1 MSDRLYSACQV
12 ADLLGASQARVM
24 EWMHQGHLRGHRQ
37 PEGTIR
43 FSEEAICQF
52 LKSRGQEFQ
61 HVLAGDFA
69 RAEQADAGPAVPT
82 GGFVPATPA
91 HSPTNQATPDG
102 YYSAHGPAQGIDG
115 EGVAAEERA
124 ALEAV
129 SWDAAR
135 TKAPRAGAGPRP
147 GETDDG
153 HAPDDELAED
163 RDDDPPGQWQP
174 QSPSADV
181 KPEPGIEPP
190 IEPEPETESDTAPSA
205 QATPNPPA
213 ASEPATQPAEPA
225 SAPTPPACPAS
236 PIGPARAAEA
246 SAAAPDESD
255 DPARAAL
262 ERMLRRAMNV
272 GATHLHLHDRG
283 NRLAVAIRL
292 AGAYQRD
299 SSLEGLS
306 NRLSPGALLMA
317 IKRQAEM
324 EIPCPRTQ
332 TGWLETPQAS
342 LAVTSCPSLDG
353 EALTLELFHSA
364 RGGLGGM
371 NLLEADQHLLDE
383 QLNQPNGLILLAG
396 PPRNGT
402 ARLLEAMSC
411 ELADAGRRT
420 VRMQRNPGPPH
431 KNLDRV
437 PYRPETGMDFTALLR
452 AAVRLD
458 ADAVAVGDLPDEE
471 AASAALEAARS
482 GLLVVAGL
490 CVPSAP
496 AALDRML
503 ELDVDPAPLS
513 TALIASVALRAV
525 RGICPDCRQS
535 YRPEPALLKR
545 LRLDPVD
552 VAFAIHR
559 GTGCAACGQTG
570 YHGQTYLLSNQPI
583 DADLAAAIRMRID
596 AGQLHDAEWDA
607 GLKTLRQAGLEAVMQ
622 GRTTLEELARV
633 LPAGE

>member
-12 ADLLGASQARVM
+12 AELLGATQARVM

-69 RAEQADAGPAVPT
+69 RAAEADAGPAIPD
-82 GGFVPATPA
+82 GGFDAPTPPTPA
-91 HSPTNQATPDG
+91 PNPTSEATPDG
-102 YYSAHGPAQGIDG
+102 YYSAQPPPAAINADG
-115 EGVAAEERA
+115 LAAEERA
-124 ALEAV
+124 ALETVTWQDVGADGYPDGA
-129 SWDAAR
+129 DARPAE
-135 TKAPRAGAGPRP
+135 ADENPAGDEP
-147 GETDDG
+147 
-153 HAPDDELAED
+153 HAQQPDP
-163 RDDDPPGQWQP
+163 DPPGQWQP
-174 QSPSADV
+174 QRPSADTDA
-181 KPEPGIEPP
+181 EPQAETDADPP
-190 IEPEPETESDTAPSA
+190 
-205 QATPNPPA
+205 
-213 ASEPATQPAEPA
+213 PAEPA
-225 SAPTPPACPAS
+225 ATQPPASAEANPQPAESAVSPQPPVQTTPPKA
-236 PIGPARAAEA
+236 PARPPA
-246 SAAAPDESD
+246 DGD
-255 DPARAAL
+255 DPALAAL

-283 NRLAVAIRL
+283 KRLTVAIRL

-317 IKRQAEM
+317 IKRRAEM
-324 EIPCPRTQ
+324 DISCPRTQ
-332 TGWLETPQAS
+332 TGWLETAQAS

-353 EALTLELFHSA
+353 EVLTLELFHSA
-364 RGGLGGM
+364 RGGLAEM
-371 NLLEADQHLLDE
+371 DLLEADHRLLDE
-383 QLNQPNGLILLAG
+383 QLRQPNGLILLAG
-396 PPRNGT
+396 PPRDGT
-402 ARLLEAMSC
+402 RRLLEAMSC
-411 ELADAGRRT
+411 ELADAGRHT
-420 VRMQRNPGPPH
+420 VRMQRSAGPPH
-431 KNLDRV
+431 ENLDRV
-437 PYRPETGMDFTALLR
+437 PYRPETGMDFAALLR

-490 CVPSAP
+490 FVPSAP

-535 YRPEPALLKR
+535 YRPDPAFLKR
-545 LRLDPVD
+545 LKLDPVD
-552 VAFAIHR
+552 VAFPIQR
-559 GTGCAACGQTG
+559 GPGCAACGQTG

-583 DADLAAAIRMRID
+583 DADVAAAIRMRID
-596 AGQLHDAEWDA
+596 TGRLHDAEWDA